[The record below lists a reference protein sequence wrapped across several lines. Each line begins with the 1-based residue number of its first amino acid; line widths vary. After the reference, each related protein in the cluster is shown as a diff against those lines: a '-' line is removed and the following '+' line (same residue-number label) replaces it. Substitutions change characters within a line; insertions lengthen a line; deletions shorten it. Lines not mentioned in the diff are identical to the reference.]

1 MKLVQTECMTWFAL
15 IWFVGGYGW
24 KNKNKFFSLYYT
36 QFALTLFHE
45 FRLHLSN
52 KNKNPKAFYFVLHSV
67 CTNFVSRS

>member
-45 FRLHLSN
+45 VRLHFGSPKIKTSFSLCTTLS
-52 KNKNPKAFYFVLHSV
+52 LH
-67 CTNFVSRS
+67 